1 VRNQVGAIERVT
13 HRREGGFVFESLL
26 YYATNLLSLSIAV
39 WAAIEWLTTG
49 QDFTRS
55 LSLIPF
61 LYQVTIF
68 YSSIMNFGLQFSIV
82 SYMLV
87 RKGERPAYS
96 ILLSGLLLISF
107 IWSFELIYQGLLG
120 HWSYLIEPQVWFLA
134 LSGGL
139 PAMAVGRMSK
149 WSLLTLIL
157 FVIVTVVWF
166 VGGFPQSLLTPHYI
180 YDFPSKLPLG
190 MAFPFNAV
198 SKGLLSSFF
207 VSMFLPSLKGPKPP

>member
-1 VRNQVGAIERVT
+1 MRNQVGAIERVT

-61 LYQVTIF
+61 LYQGTIF
-68 YSSIMNFGLQFSIV
+68 YSSIINFGLQFSIV
-82 SYMLV
+82 SYVLV

-120 HWSYLIEPQVWFLA
+120 HWSYLMEPQVWFLA

-139 PAMAVGRMSK
+139 PAMAVGGRSK
-149 WSLLTLIL
+149 WSLLTSFL
-157 FVIVTVVWF
+157 FVIVTGVWF
-166 VGGFPQSLLTPHYI
+166 LGGFPQSLLTPHYI

-190 MAFPFNAV
+190 MAFPLNAL

-207 VSMFLPSLKGPKPP
+207 VSWFLPSVKWPKRA